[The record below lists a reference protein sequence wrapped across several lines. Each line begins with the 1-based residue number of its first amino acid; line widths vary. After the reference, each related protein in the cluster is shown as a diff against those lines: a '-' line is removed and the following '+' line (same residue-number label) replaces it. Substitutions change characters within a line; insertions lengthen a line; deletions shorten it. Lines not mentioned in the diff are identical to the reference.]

1 MQLSHFQSLI
11 AQKATGDKMNALL
24 HRFSTDRIAASLIA
38 NVTHQLPMMYAH
50 MPGIQIA
57 AEPDWLGIWSSY
69 PEKIFN
75 SVYVSYFSED
85 NLDQK
90 VEKILSFY
98 SSRSHLP
105 MAWAITPICQPKD
118 LSKVLQNQGFT
129 HIAKAPG
136 MFLNLDQL
144 GRAIAIPSTAA
155 DNLHKIIQVSNI
167 EQLSQWLIPLQA
179 SFALSTSVIESFFEL
194 FSRQGFGDHL
204 PWRLFLGTI
213 DGKPVSCSRLF
224 CAAGIAGIYHVATVP
239 EARGNGYGTAIAIAS
254 LQAAK
259 DLGYKTAILTSSPSG
274 YSLYRRLGF
283 QDCCSAD
290 IYISPAQ

>member
-1 MQLSHFQSLI
+1 
-11 AQKATGDKMNALL
+11 MNALL

-38 NVTHQLPMMYAH
+38 NLTHQLPMMYAH

-57 AEPDWLGIWSSY
+57 EEPDWLGIWSSY
-69 PEKIFN
+69 PERIFN
-75 SVYVSYFSED
+75 SVYMSYFSED
-85 NLDQK
+85 NLDQRVK
-90 VEKILSFY
+90 EVLSFY

-105 MAWAITPICQPKD
+105 MAWAITPNCQPKD
-118 LSKVLQNQGFT
+118 LSKALENQGFT
-129 HIAKAPG
+129 PIAKAPG

-144 GRAIAIPSTAA
+144 SGAIAA
-155 DNLHKIIQVSNI
+155 DSLHKIIQVSNI

-179 SFALSTSVIESFFEL
+179 SFALSASVIESFFEL
-194 FSRQGFGDHL
+194 FSHQGFGEHL
-204 PWRLFLGTI
+204 PWRLFVGMV
-213 DGKPVSCSRLF
+213 DGKPVSCARLF
-224 CAAGIAGIYHVATVP
+224 CAAGIAGIYHVATAP
-239 EARGNGYGTAIAIAS
+239 ESRGNGYGTAITMAS

-259 DLGYKTAILTSSPSG
+259 HLGYKTAILTSSPSG

>member
-1 MQLSHFQSLI
+1 
-11 AQKATGDKMNALL
+11 MNALL
-24 HRFSTDRIAASLIA
+24 QRFSTDRIAASLIA
-38 NVTHQLPMMYAH
+38 NLTHQLPMMYAH

-57 AEPDWLGIWSSY
+57 AEPDWMGMWSNY
-69 PEKIFN
+69 PERIFN

-90 VEKILSFY
+90 VEKVLSFY

-118 LSKVLQNQGFT
+118 LSKALENQGFT

-136 MFLNLDQL
+136 MFLDLEQL
-144 GRAIAIPSTAA
+144 SRMIAA
-155 DNLHKIIQVSNI
+155 DNLHQIIQVSNV

-179 SFALSTSVIESFFEL
+179 SFALSSSVIESFFEL
-194 FSRQGFGDHL
+194 FSRQGFGDNL
-204 PWRLFLGTI
+204 PWKLFLGTV
-213 DGKPVSCSRLF
+213 DDKPVSCSRLF
-224 CAAGIAGIYHVATVP
+224 CEAGIAGIYHVATVP
-239 EARGNGYGTAIAIAS
+239 EARGNGYGTAIAMAS

-259 DLGYKTAILTSSPSG
+259 ALGYQTAILTSSLSG
-274 YSLYRRLGF
+274 YNLYRRLGF